1 MHSWTCLCFV
11 WFGMCVFVLFAVF
24 NGLCQS
30 VCAGVCMV
38 AVCAFVCFCINGCC
52 SSLHHPSLGACQL
65 RASPFF
71 AAPSTMPLCSIRMA
85 TCHAACFF
93 RATLMAL
100 RPRAFAV
107 AGEYEL
113 AHTHEQTLICT
124 HAHTRILGCTGT
136 CVRILVTC
144 ACVCVGVVPGVL

>member
-1 MHSWTCLCFV
+1 
-11 WFGMCVFVLFAVF
+11 
-24 NGLCQS
+24 
-30 VCAGVCMV
+30 MV
-38 AVCAFVCFCINGCC
+38 AVCASVRSLCITPGDAHDAF
-52 SSLHHPSLGACQL
+52 LRVLTVLPAPHHICIGACQL
-65 RASPFF
+65 RASPFL
-71 AAPSTMPLCSIRMA
+71 AAPSTMPSCMIRV
-85 TCHAACFF
+85 TTRHVACFF